1 MISRLPELI
10 SREQLLMSL
19 SRAIM
24 QVLRTDSLAT
34 ARLQAL
40 AGRVIGI
47 RITGIETA
55 IFAAVDEDGLL
66 LARETL
72 REPDVVLSGRVAD
85 FAAFAQARQASG
97 TLPAGALKIQGDLAT
112 AQAVQ
117 RLLDELNLDWEALLA
132 ERVGE
137 VAARQIGRGVRRGVT
152 WLRQTA
158 EALQADI
165 PAWLQD
171 ERRLVPAADEVET
184 LSREGMSLA
193 SDVDRLAARIARL
206 RTRGAA

>member
-1 MISRLPELI
+1 
-10 SREQLLMSL
+10 
-19 SRAIM
+19 
-24 QVLRTDSLAT
+24 
-34 ARLQAL
+34 
-40 AGRVIGI
+40 
-47 RITGIETA
+47 
-55 IFAAVDEDGLL
+55 
-66 LARETL
+66 
-72 REPDVVLSGRVAD
+72 
-85 FAAFAQARQASG
+85 
-97 TLPAGALKIQGDLAT
+97 
-112 AQAVQ
+112 
-117 RLLDELNLDWEALLA
+117 
-132 ERVGE
+132 
-137 VAARQIGRGVRRGVT
+137 RRGVT

>member
-1 MISRLPELI
+1 MISRLPELL

-72 REPDVVLSGRVAD
+72 REPDVVLCGRLAD
-85 FAAFAQARQASG
+85 FAAFAQARQASEA
-97 TLPAGALKIQGDLAT
+97 LPAGALKIQGDLAT

-137 VAARQIGRGVRRGVT
+137 VAARQIGRGVRGGMS
-152 WLRQTA
+152 WLQQAT
-158 EALQADI
+158 EALRADI

-184 LSREGMSLA
+184 LARESMSLA

-206 RTRGAA
+206 RTRGAT

>member
-1 MISRLPELI
+1 MISRLPELL
-10 SREQLLMSL
+10 SQEQLLMGL
-19 SRAIM
+19 SRAVM
-24 QVLRTDSLAT
+24 RVLQTDSLAT
-34 ARLQAL
+34 ARLHAL

-47 RITGIETA
+47 RITGFDTA
-55 IFAAVDEDGLL
+55 IFAAVDDEGLL

-72 REPDVVLSGRVAD
+72 REPDVILSGRLAD
-85 FAAFAQARQASG
+85 FAAFAQARQGSDAM
-97 TLPAGALKIQGDLAT
+97 PAGALKIQGDLAT

-137 VAARQIGRGVRRGVT
+137 VAARQIGRGVRQGFA
-152 WLRQTA
+152 WLRGGA
-158 EALQADI
+158 ESLRADL

-171 ERRLVPAADEVET
+171 ESRLVPAAEEVET
-184 LSREGMSLA
+184 FTRDGMSLA

-206 RTRGAA
+206 HKRGAA